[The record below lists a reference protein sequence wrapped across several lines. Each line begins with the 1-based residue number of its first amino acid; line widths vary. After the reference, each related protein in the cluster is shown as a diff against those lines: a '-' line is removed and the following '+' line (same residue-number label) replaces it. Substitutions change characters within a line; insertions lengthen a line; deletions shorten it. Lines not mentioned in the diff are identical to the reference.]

1 MIQQLIIEKINKAK
15 LFLSSNKIQEAKNEL
30 LDCIKLN
37 KDETQIYYYLTKIYI
52 KENKEKE
59 AIECLQEAINFNPKN
74 IQYYLF
80 LAEIYFNNLSEFLYK
95 LIDLYEN
102 VLLMNYV
109 DDVILYRLSF
119 LYHKTLNLNKSN
131 EYLAKLY
138 SYNRMQPQ
146 VNLLKQYT
154 TISALAFN
162 YNYKKQE
169 DFHKKY
175 KKFILQFEELKIKI
189 PNQYTTWNWSK
200 KEKVRIGFVSG
211 DFKTHPVN
219 FFIKSLLKHIDRSKY
234 ELIAFST
241 INVEDSETKITKSL
255 FDEWNV
261 VNINEVMI
269 SVKKIYEKEIDILID
284 LSGHTANNG
293 LPLFKYKPS
302 PIQISWLGYFAST
315 GIPEIDYFITSE
327 TCLKKDEDQYFIEKV
342 LKLPETYLCYDFS
355 SYNIEISNDIPFK
368 TNKYITFGFFQNL
381 SKTNESDFIIWKK
394 ILDINS
400 NNKLLVKAKEL
411 SDNTTKEKFLQKLI
425 SYGINQN
432 QLILRGSTS
441 LEEHLKQHN
450 EIDIMLDASSVSG
463 CTTTCQCLYMGV
475 PIITNKGDSILTRHG
490 EQFLTIMQLNDWI
503 ANSVNDYVEIAKS
516 QINNIENLQSIK
528 NTLRKKILNSSIGN
542 GEIFTKQFENLLK
555 TIS

>member
-1 MIQQLIIEKINKAK
+1 MTQQLIIEKINKAK

-175 KKFILQFEELKIKI
+175 K
-189 PNQYTTWNWSK
+189 N
-200 KEKVRIGFVSG
+200 
-211 DFKTHPVN
+211 
-219 FFIKSLLKHIDRSKY
+219 FIKNRVC
-234 ELIAFST
+234 F
-241 INVEDSETKITKSL
+241 
-255 FDEWNV
+255 W
-261 VNINEVMI
+261 
-269 SVKKIYEKEIDILID
+269 
-284 LSGHTANNG
+284 
-293 LPLFKYKPS
+293 
-302 PIQISWLGYFAST
+302 
-315 GIPEIDYFITSE
+315 
-327 TCLKKDEDQYFIEKV
+327 
-342 LKLPETYLCYDFS
+342 
-355 SYNIEISNDIPFK
+355 
-368 TNKYITFGFFQNL
+368 
-381 SKTNESDFIIWKK
+381 
-394 ILDINS
+394 
-400 NNKLLVKAKEL
+400 
-411 SDNTTKEKFLQKLI
+411 
-425 SYGINQN
+425 
-432 QLILRGSTS
+432 
-441 LEEHLKQHN
+441 
-450 EIDIMLDASSVSG
+450 
-463 CTTTCQCLYMGV
+463 
-475 PIITNKGDSILTRHG
+475 
-490 EQFLTIMQLNDWI
+490 
-503 ANSVNDYVEIAKS
+503 
-516 QINNIENLQSIK
+516 
-528 NTLRKKILNSSIGN
+528 
-542 GEIFTKQFENLLK
+542 
-555 TIS
+555 